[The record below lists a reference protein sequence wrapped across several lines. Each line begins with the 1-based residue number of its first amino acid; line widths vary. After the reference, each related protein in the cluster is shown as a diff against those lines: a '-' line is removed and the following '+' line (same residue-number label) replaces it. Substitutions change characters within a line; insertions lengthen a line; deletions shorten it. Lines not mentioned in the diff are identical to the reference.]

1 MKQKSKV
8 REISEYA
15 KSPCISMVFP
25 FGALAPDGRESGHQ
39 GHSRGQRFDPAYL
52 HQIESKA
59 LEENPEI
66 ARFQD
71 FFSLFILKLFGVSG
85 AVFSPRLG

>member
-1 MKQKSKV
+1 MDF
-8 REISEYA
+8 YA
-15 KSPCISMVFP
+15 YFLDLLDYLLHKYQMIFITK
-25 FGALAPDGRESGHQ
+25 AW
-39 GHSRGQRFDPAYL
+39 HSRGQRFDPAYL